1 MDLSFRSP
9 VTPAFVAPDEQ
20 TWTVAGTDPA
30 SLGLTPAFAPGRAR
44 RALVADRVPEAL
56 IAGTADWITRLPAGI
71 PIEERSLRDLP
82 GEPVTAVVEPGPAG
96 ADEDEHRR
104 HGHEHDDHHQDHH
117 DDHGHGHG
125 GGHHDMMAIV
135 GEPSADGLVME
146 SIDIR
151 FGPVA
156 TPLPAGLVIDVTL
169 DGDVVA
175 DAKVEATLTQTGP
188 SRAVP
193 GTPDLLA
200 PLAWRAALEAASG
213 DLPAGDRWIAAIE
226 VERAVSHLAWLR
238 SLGRLLGWAPLVD
251 RCTRALSSI
260 AEPHLA
266 LSAPSG
272 SPRTTAAERLGA
284 ATDAV
289 QRVAALVDGS
299 RWLRRRTAG
308 RAALSA
314 EQVHDHGLRGPVAR
328 ASGVDD
334 DARSGDPRYR
344 RLGFTPAV
352 RHEGDALA
360 RTRLR
365 AHEAAMALELAVGAL
380 RAAGERAGTVAADVG
395 TLVIEGPRGP
405 LRATHSRA
413 GWTLTAPGAAAARA
427 AAARS
432 MTGLEWS
439 TALVAVASF
448 DLSPWT
454 VPE

>member
-1 MDLSFRSP
+1 MSFPSRL
-9 VTPAFVAPDEQ
+9 TPAFVVPDEQ
-20 TWTVAGTDPA
+20 TWTAAGADPA
-30 SLGLTPAFAPGRAR
+30 ALGLTPAFAPGRAR
-44 RALVADRVPEAL
+44 RALVSDRVPEAL
-56 IAGTADWITRLPAGI
+56 SAGIADWMTRLPAEI
-71 PIEERSLRDLP
+71 SIEERSLRDLP
-82 GEPVTAVVEPGPAG
+82 GEPATAALGSGPAN
-96 ADEDEHRR
+96 A
-104 HGHEHDDHHQDHH
+104 HGHEHEHH
-117 DDHGHGHG
+117 DHDHTEHHAHDHGHAHG

-146 SIDIR
+146 SIDFR

-175 DAKVEATLTQTGP
+175 DASIEATLTRTGP
-188 SRAVP
+188 STAVP

-200 PLAWRAALEAASG
+200 PLAWRAALEGASG
-213 DLPAGDRWIAAIE
+213 GSREADRWIGLAAIE

-251 RCTRALSSI
+251 RCTQALSSI
-260 AEPHLA
+260 AEAHLA

-272 SPRTTAAERLGA
+272 PARTTPADGLGA
-284 ATDAV
+284 GTRAV
-289 QRVAALVDGS
+289 QRMAALVDGS
-299 RWLRRRTAG
+299 RWLRWRTAG
-308 RAALSA
+308 RAALTA

-328 ASGVDD
+328 ASGVGD
-334 DARSGDPRYR
+334 DARGDDPLYR

-352 RHEGDALA
+352 RHEGDVLA

-365 AHEAAMALELAVGAL
+365 AHEAAMALELAAGAL
-380 RAAGERAGTVAADVG
+380 RAASSAETADVG
-395 TLVIEGPRGP
+395 NPVVEGPRGP
-405 LRATHSRA
+405 LHATYSGGA
-413 GWTLTAPGAAAARA
+413 WTLASPGTPAARA

-432 MTGLEWS
+432 MIGLEWA